1 MKWED
6 GEEIVPEMR
15 KRRKILRI
23 LRVILRTN
31 CVDVATGDY

>member
-6 GEEIVPEMR
+6 REEIVPEMR

-23 LRVILRTN
+23 LRVILSEN
-31 CVDVATGDY
+31 Y

>member
-6 GEEIVPEMR
+6 REEIVPEMR

-31 CVDVATGDY
+31 CVDVATGDH